1 MSIRIETHVGREET
15 MKWGPPL
22 STVVPDIGEL
32 PTYDGLKHRTFE
44 TRDEATRRPPYAV
57 FESKTVRF
65 APSSGEHGAEFADPE
80 ALLRGES
87 KYGAVLAREAP
98 FRASGRG
105 DLIRSNWPQLIR
117 NARLEVTPDVAPPY
131 DPRAR
136 KAELRKLKRSR
147 GPRGNRRRAGRP
159 DQTSNFS
166 VTSKSF
172 WLIFERIECSRRVVE
187 AHLKNFASKR
197 SHTLTV
203 KSGRRFDRRAGRG
216 RRIDDAY
223 RGPVNLAV
231 FASEIPRFAGPIVV
245 TPASTFARDN
255 ARARAPKKRDV
266 PVPPP
271 PGLWD
276 PGPHNPWRHEG
287 VPGLGELR
295 RSSSFA
301 DGTLRDMWGT
311 WRTLDARG
319 WCNSHGR
326 HGKQPGLDHI
336 PGGPAALV
344 KNRYRMHAEFMP
356 ECPRFPD
363 DLELLKKMLR
373 KRAAG
378 QQKRAKFP
386 TSKAHISAARRAG
399 ASRPRGAAPRP
410 DDETRGR
417 GGVESRDDE
426 PEMDALE
433 ALEARVRA
441 RSTAQPT
448 PPRTP
453 EPPHRATFA
462 GDSLG
467 AAPAP
472 AAEAPSPSRG
482 PNSRASSRPHTPA
495 EAVPRD
501 IRAY

>member
-87 KYGAVLAREAP
+87 KYGAVLAR
-98 FRASGRG
+98 
-105 DLIRSNWPQLIR
+105 
-117 NARLEVTPDVAPPY
+117 
-131 DPRAR
+131 
-136 KAELRKLKRSR
+136 
-147 GPRGNRRRAGRP
+147 RR
-159 DQTSNFS
+159 
-166 VTSKSF
+166 
-172 WLIFERIECSRRVVE
+172 
-187 AHLKNFASKR
+187 
-197 SHTLTV
+197 
-203 KSGRRFDRRAGRG
+203 RG

-255 ARARAPKKRDV
+255 ARARAPTKRDV

-271 PGLWD
+271 PGLWAVWKSNLQPD
-276 PGPHNPWRHEG
+276 FNPRPPRQAAGLGPHPR
-287 VPGLGELR
+287 
-295 RSSSFA
+295 
-301 DGTLRDMWGT
+301 
-311 WRTLDARG
+311 ARV
-319 WCNSHGR
+319 
-326 HGKQPGLDHI
+326 
-336 PGGPAALV
+336 V

-373 KRAAG
+373 KRAARFG
-378 QQKRAKFP
+378 RLE
-386 TSKAHISAARRAG
+386 AARR
-399 ASRPRGAAPRP
+399 APRP

-453 EPPHRATFA
+453 EPRTATFA

>member
-80 ALLRGES
+80 ALLR
-87 KYGAVLAREAP
+87 
-98 FRASGRG
+98 AS
-105 DLIRSNWPQLIR
+105 Q
-117 NARLEVTPDVAPPY
+117 AA
-131 DPRAR
+131 
-136 KAELRKLKRSR
+136 
-147 GPRGNRRRAGRP
+147 
-159 DQTSNFS
+159 
-166 VTSKSF
+166 
-172 WLIFERIECSRRVVE
+172 
-187 AHLKNFASKR
+187 
-197 SHTLTV
+197 
-203 KSGRRFDRRAGRG
+203 G

-276 PGPHNPWRHEG
+276 PGPHNPGATR
-287 VPGLGELR
+287 
-295 RSSSFA
+295 A
-301 DGTLRDMWGT
+301 
-311 WRTLDARG
+311 
-319 WCNSHGR
+319 
-326 HGKQPGLDHI
+326 
-336 PGGPAALV
+336 
-344 KNRYRMHAEFMP
+344 
-356 ECPRFPD
+356 
-363 DLELLKKMLR
+363 
-373 KRAAG
+373 RAARLG
-378 QQKRAKFP
+378 
-386 TSKAHISAARRAG
+386 RRG
-399 ASRPRGAAPRP
+399 RGRGAAP

-453 EPPHRATFA
+453 EPRRATFA

>member
-80 ALLRGES
+80 ALLR
-87 KYGAVLAREAP
+87 
-98 FRASGRG
+98 AS
-105 DLIRSNWPQLIR
+105 
-117 NARLEVTPDVAPPY
+117 
-131 DPRAR
+131 
-136 KAELRKLKRSR
+136 
-147 GPRGNRRRAGRP
+147 
-159 DQTSNFS
+159 
-166 VTSKSF
+166 
-172 WLIFERIECSRRVVE
+172 
-187 AHLKNFASKR
+187 
-197 SHTLTV
+197 
-203 KSGRRFDRRAGRG
+203 RG

-255 ARARAPKKRDV
+255 ARARAKRGV
-266 PVPPP
+266 PMPPAARALG
-271 PGLWD
+271 PGRTT
-276 PGPHNPWRHEG
+276 WRHEG

-301 DGTLRDMWGT
+301 DGTLRDM
-311 WRTLDARG
+311 
-319 WCNSHGR
+319 
-326 HGKQPGLDHI
+326 
-336 PGGPAALV
+336 
-344 KNRYRMHAEFMP
+344 
-356 ECPRFPD
+356 
-363 DLELLKKMLR
+363 
-373 KRAAG
+373 RAA
-378 QQKRAKFP
+378 
-386 TSKAHISAARRAG
+386 AAE
-399 ASRPRGAAPRP
+399 PRGARPAPD

-453 EPPHRATFA
+453 EPHARPSRAIR
-462 GDSLG
+462 S
-467 AAPAP
+467 APRP
-472 AAEAPSPSRG
+472 PPERQAPSG
-482 PNSRASSRPHTPA
+482 PNSRASSRPARRGRT
-495 EAVPRD
+495 RD